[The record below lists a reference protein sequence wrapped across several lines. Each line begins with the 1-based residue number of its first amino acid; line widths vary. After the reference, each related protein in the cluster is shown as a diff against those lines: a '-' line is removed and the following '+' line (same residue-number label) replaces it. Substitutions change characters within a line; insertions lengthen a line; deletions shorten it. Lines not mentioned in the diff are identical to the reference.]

1 MRLSVDGSHKKIVV
15 NEKLKTAPTVFFPNK
30 FMGEI
35 FEKHPSLISEF
46 PQTHYEIQRKI
57 LLPRLWEKKSW
68 Y

>member
-46 PQTHYEIQRKI
+46 P
-57 LLPRLWEKKSW
+57 
-68 Y
+68 